1 MGKLYP
7 LRIEFLGGFV
17 FYSLAELTEIVQLA
31 MIFIID
37 VRCKCIIHPNTMP
50 TDTSIENQLKDAVQL
65 SDAKWAVLAERV
77 GNSWQLRSVYHLNKS
92 AQNELITL
100 MGKPSIDTWLC
111 GALSG
116 GHSRSSSI
124 PEENDLNAE
133 RFFAFPIPGT
143 SQIIL
148 AGADT
153 QTPIAQRIWKLT
165 ASLLSGRSTSS
176 NQPFLPDLQ
185 SGLAFDLPLALEKV
199 LGAIVQVVTCQGG
212 WLAIRRGDSLDI
224 QAEWNVPKAKGAALL
239 IDSNP
244 LLRRV
249 NRSLKEALITRGQP
263 NWDNLPYGAL
273 KSGTNVWICLPL
285 VIGQRLIGVVTLWRQ
300 KEFTSTELGQLRE
313 FVGRVPPSVEVVV
326 TFSEMTAHL
335 RRLGLLNDFVL
346 TVSSAQNL
354 DQIARRMFDLLA
366 RAFNTELIVLF
377 LRSSDGRILRDYRL
391 FDGKMNVVSTPL
403 AGHSVQPY
411 LSKDGRARLIVDAV
425 KEGFAPIHKEA
436 RSMLIVPLKYRGQ
449 AIGVLI
455 IENLRDEAFT
465 QYDEHLMVV
474 ITSHLAGLIE
484 YTRLREE
491 AEGRARSLSLIHEV
505 VQQVIGLN
513 DKAEVAHLTAEL
525 VAQYF
530 KYELAAIFLFDEEHK
545 FFIQGIGGT
554 HADTVKRALGGEEF
568 VVSGGVTSHVSQTG
582 ASIMINDTNL
592 DALYKPLKGWA
603 ARSEICVALKDG
615 DTILGI
621 IDVESREQNAFTH
634 NDLIAMES
642 LAGIL
647 ASVITSANQY
657 QKLQESIRQLRLI
670 EIELNARIEAQR
682 SAENRLLQAAK
693 LAAVGEMAAG
703 IAHELNNPL
712 TAVTG
717 FSELILDEL
726 PQASVHRKDLEMVL
740 HEARRAGDVVR
751 RLLDFS
757 RQGERVRTQSD
768 LNEVVRDVIAL
779 TNHLIKTNGVA
790 LSLDLNEPLP
800 WVFIDTNQMKQVL
813 LNLIHNALQAMPNG
827 GDLQI
832 STCLVQRDERNW
844 AVMEIRDSGVGITQ
858 ADQNRI
864 FEPFFTTRGDRGGTG
879 LGLSVSFGIVTD
891 HGGLIEISS
900 EPENGSIFSVWL
912 PI

>member
-1 MGKLYP
+1 
-7 LRIEFLGGFV
+7 
-17 FYSLAELTEIVQLA
+17 
-31 MIFIID
+31 
-37 VRCKCIIHPNTMP
+37 MP

-65 SDAKWAVLAERV
+65 SDANWAVLAERV
-77 GNSWQLRSVYHLNKS
+77 GNAWLLRSIYHLNKFS
-92 AQNELITL
+92 QNELITL

-124 PEENDLNAE
+124 PEENNLNAE

-148 AGADT
+148 AGADK

-165 ASLLSGRSTSS
+165 ASLLSGRSTAS
-176 NQPFLPDLQ
+176 NQLFLPDLQ

-199 LGAIVQVVTCQGG
+199 LGAFVQVVTCQGG
-212 WLAIRRGDSLDI
+212 WLAIRRGESLDI
-224 QAEWNVPKAKGAALL
+224 QAEWNVPKAKGTSLL

-249 NRSLKEALITRGQP
+249 NRSLKEVLITRDQP
-263 NWDNLPYGAL
+263 NWDNLPYGSL

-300 KEFTSTELGQLRE
+300 KEFTSTELGLLHELVARI
-313 FVGRVPPSVEVVV
+313 PPSVEVVV

-366 RAFNTELIVLF
+366 RAFNTELIALF

-391 FDGKMNVVSTPL
+391 FEGKMNVVSTPL

-425 KEGFAPIHKEA
+425 NEGFVPIHKEA

-455 IENLRDEAFT
+455 IENLRAEAFT

-513 DKAEVAHLTAEL
+513 DKQEVAHITAEL

-592 DALYKPLKGWA
+592 DALYKPIKGWA

-615 DTILGI
+615 DAILGI

-670 EIELNARIEAQR
+670 EVELNARIEAQR

-726 PQASVHRKDLEMVL
+726 PQDSVHRKDLEMVL

-757 RQGERVRTQSD
+757 RQGERVRTQAD

-779 TNHLIKTNGVA
+779 TNHLIKTNGVT
-790 LSLDLNEPLP
+790 LSLELDQTLP
-800 WVFIDTNQMKQVL
+800 WVFIDSNQMKQVL

-832 STCLVQRDERNW
+832 STGLVQRDDRNW
-844 AVMEIRDSGVGITQ
+844 AVMEVRDNGVGITQ

-879 LGLSVSFGIVTD
+879 LGLSVTFGIVTD
-891 HGGLIEISS
+891 HGGMIEISS
-900 EPENGSIFSVWL
+900 KPENGSIFAVWL

>member
-1 MGKLYP
+1 MPEETG
-7 LRIEFLGGFV
+7 IE
-17 FYSLAELTEIVQLA
+17 S
-31 MIFIID
+31 
-37 VRCKCIIHPNTMP
+37 
-50 TDTSIENQLKDAVQL
+50 QLKDAVQL
-65 SDAKWAVLAERV
+65 SEAAWAVLAERV
-77 GNSWQLRSVYHLNKS
+77 GGEWLLGSSYRLNKP
-92 AQNELITL
+92 AQNDL
-100 MGKPSIDTWLC
+100 MSLMAKPSIDTWLC

-124 PEENDLNAE
+124 PVEVDLKVK
-133 RFFAFPIPGT
+133 RFFAFPISGA

-148 AGADT
+148 VGADD
-153 QTPIAQRIWKLT
+153 QTPSAQRIWKLT
-165 ASLLSGRSTSS
+165 ASLLSGRPSS
-176 NQPFLPDLQ
+176 PNQPFLPDLQ
-185 SGLAFDLPLALEKV
+185 SDLAFDLPLALEKV
-199 LGAIVQVVTCQGG
+199 LGAFVQAVPCQGG
-212 WLAIRRGDSLDI
+212 WLAIRRGEALDI
-224 QAEWNVPKAKGAALL
+224 QAEWNVPKAKGMSLL

-249 NRSLKEALITRGQP
+249 SRSLSDFSITRGHP
-263 NWDNLPYGAL
+263 NWENLPYGVS
-273 KSGTNVWICLPL
+273 KSGTNNWMCLPL
-285 VIGQRLIGVVTLWRQ
+285 VIGQRLIGVVTVWRQ
-300 KEFTSTELGQLRE
+300 KEFSAVEKGQLRE
-313 FVGRVPPSVEVVV
+313 LAARVPPSVEVVV
-326 TFSEMTAHL
+326 TFSEMSAHL

-354 DQIARRMFDLLA
+354 DQIARRMFGLLA
-366 RAFNTELIVLF
+366 RAFNTELIALF

-391 FDGKMNVVSTPL
+391 LDGKMNVISASIT
-403 AGHSVQPY
+403 GHSIQPF
-411 LSKDGRARLIVDAV
+411 LSKDGSARLITDTAR
-425 KEGFAPIHKEA
+425 EGFTPIHKDA

-455 IENLRDEAFT
+455 IENTRAEAFT

-513 DKAEVAHLTAEL
+513 DKKEVAHITAEL

-530 KYELAAIFLFDEEHK
+530 KFELAAIFLFDEEHR
-545 FFIQGIGGT
+545 FSIQGIGGT
-554 HADTVKRALGGEEF
+554 HAETVKRALGSEDF
-568 VVSGGVTSHVSQTG
+568 VVDGGVTNHVSRTG
-582 ASIMINDTNL
+582 ESIMINDTKQ
-592 DALYKPLKGWA
+592 DRLYKPLRGWE

-634 NDLIAMES
+634 NDLLAMES

-657 QKLQESIRQLRLI
+657 QKLQETIRQLRLI
-670 EIELNARIEAQR
+670 EVELKARMEAQR

-703 IAHELNNPL
+703 VAHELNNPL
-712 TAVTG
+712 TTVTG
-717 FSELILDEL
+717 FTELILDEL
-726 PQASVHRKDLEMVL
+726 PQESTHRAELEMVL
-740 HEARRAGDVVR
+740 REAKRAGDVVR

-757 RQGERVRTQSD
+757 RQGERIRAQAD
-768 LNEVVRDVIAL
+768 LNEVVNDVLAL
-779 TNHLIKTNGVA
+779 TNHLIQTNGVT
-790 LSLDLNEPLP
+790 LFIDLDEKLP
-800 WVFIDTNQMKQVL
+800 WIFIDRNQMKQVL

-827 GDLQI
+827 GSL
-832 STCLVQRDERNW
+832 SVGTCSVQRDARNW
-844 AVMEIRDSGVGITQ
+844 AVMSVKDSGVGIPP

-864 FEPFFTTRGDRGGTG
+864 FEPFFTTKSERGGTG
-879 LGLSVSFGIVTD
+879 LGLSVTFGIVTD
-891 HGGLIEISS
+891 HGGTIEISS
-900 EPENGSIFSVWL
+900 EPEKGSTFAVWL

>member
-50 TDTSIENQLKDAVQL
+50 TDTSIENQLKDAARL

-176 NQPFLPDLQ
+176 SQPFLPDLQ

-513 DKAEVAHLTAEL
+513 DKAKVAHLTAEL

-790 LSLDLNEPLP
+790 LSLDLNETLP

>member
-50 TDTSIENQLKDAVQL
+50 TDTSIENQLKDAAQL

-77 GNSWQLRSVYHLNKS
+77 GNAWQLRSIYHLNKS

-513 DKAEVAHLTAEL
+513 DKAKVAHLTAEL

-779 TNHLIKTNGVA
+779 TNHLIKTNGVK
-790 LSLDLNEPLP
+790 LSLELDETLP